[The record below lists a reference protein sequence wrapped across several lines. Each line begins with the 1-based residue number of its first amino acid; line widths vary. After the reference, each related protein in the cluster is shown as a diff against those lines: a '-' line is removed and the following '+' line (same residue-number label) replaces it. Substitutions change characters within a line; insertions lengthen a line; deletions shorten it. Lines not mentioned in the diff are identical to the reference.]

1 MRFNKFIF
9 MSKVKDFINIFRHR
23 YYEFAKVLMFILA
36 IVLVYWQMPRA
47 GKFRYE
53 YQLYKPWQHE
63 TLYAPFDFPIYK
75 DAEMLKVESDEA
87 LKSVKPVFNFNL
99 EVTKEARAKLEE
111 DFEIQWHSHDG
122 VRKETNKNTLMEL
135 FDQIQIQGVVAHD
148 KALDDLLPS
157 TMISL
162 VKNKAATSVA
172 FGSLYTMSTARETVE
187 DWTTQSHSGIDVRL
201 LSSLLL
207 NALHPNVV
215 YDASMTKLEQ
225 DKALSKISLT
235 YGMVQKDE
243 LIISEGE
250 VVDDSDFAILNSL
263 QREYNVG
270 SLAQNDT
277 WQVQVSQFLLV
288 TLLFVM
294 VALYLRAL
302 HKQDVYSELSK
313 INLLLLLMVVMI
325 IPSYWIM
332 KLHPSFIMM
341 MPVVMLTMI
350 MITFYTPG
358 LTFTIQVITVLLIA
372 MAVPNPFQYIFM
384 QLVASMIVI
393 FVLSRH
399 KSRRH
404 YFISS
409 LLLIVAYIAVY
420 FAFTFLSSATVDWSL
435 VGMLALNALF
445 TMLSLPL
452 IFLFEKMFRLTTSL
466 TLMELNNTNT
476 PLLRQLAQTAPGTF
490 QHSIQVANLCDE
502 VLYAIGGDTLL
513 ARTGA
518 LYHDIGKMKN
528 PMYFTENQHGGYNSH
543 NDISNVESAQ
553 IIIAHVLDG
562 IKMAQKARLPEQVI
576 EFIRTHHGTRRTEYF
591 YIMEKREHPDEEVDP
606 ANFTYHGPVP
616 FSRET
621 AVLMICDSVEAASRS
636 LREPDEAGISK
647 LVDNIIQKQMDDG
660 QFQNVDLTMRDFT
673 TIKKVL
679 KKKLMNIYHVR
690 IAYPDK

>member
-1 MRFNKFIF
+1 
-9 MSKVKDFINIFRHR
+9 MSKLKDFFNIFRHR
-23 YYEFAKVLMFILA
+23 YYEFAKYLMFALA
-36 IVLVYWQMPRA
+36 MVLVYWQLPRV

-53 YQLYKPWQHE
+53 FQLYKPWQHE
-63 TLYAPFDFPIYK
+63 SLYAPFDFPIYK

-87 LKSVKPVFNFNL
+87 LKSVRPVFNYDL
-99 EVTKEARAKLEE
+99 EVTKQARAKLEE
-111 DFEIQWHSHDG
+111 AFDARWKSYEG
-122 VRKETNKNTLMEL
+122 KKEVNKAALMEM
-135 FDQIQIQGVVAHD
+135 FDKIQIRGVVAHD
-148 KALDDLLPS
+148 KALEELSSS
-157 TMISL
+157 TLISL
-162 VKNKAATSVA
+162 VKNKTVTAVSY
-172 FGSLYTMSTARETVE
+172 GSLYTMSTAREAIE
-187 DWTTQSHSGIDVRL
+187 EWTRKEQSGVDTHS

-207 NALHPNVV
+207 NALHPNVI
-215 YDASMTKLEQ
+215 YDASMTKMEQ

-243 LIISEGE
+243 LIIAEGE
-250 VVDDSDFAILNSL
+250 IVDDTDFAVLNSL
-263 QREYNVG
+263 QREYTTG
-270 SLAQNDT
+270 SFARNDSKL
-277 WQVQVSQFLLV
+277 VEISQFFLV
-288 TLLFVM
+288 FLLFSM
-294 VALYLRAL
+294 VALYLKAL
-302 HKQDVYSELSK
+302 HNKDVFHELRK
-313 INLLLLLMVVMI
+313 INLVLLLMLVMI

-332 KLHPSFIMM
+332 KLHPSFILM

-350 MITFYTPG
+350 MVTFFTPG
-358 LTFTIQVITVLLIA
+358 LTFTIQVISVLLIS

-384 QLVASMIVI
+384 QLIASMIVI
-393 FVLSRH
+393 FILSHHR
-399 KSRRH
+399 SRRH

-409 LLLIVAYIAVY
+409 LLLFVAYFVVY
-420 FAFTFLSSATVDWSL
+420 LAFTLLSSSDINWAV
-435 VGMLALNALF
+435 VGILALNALF

-452 IFLFEKMFRLTTSL
+452 IFLFEKLFGLTTSL

-476 PLLRQLAQTAPGTF
+476 PLLRQLAATAPGTF

-502 VLYAIGGDTLL
+502 VLFAIGGDALL

-553 IIIAHVLDG
+553 IIISHVLDG
-562 IKMAQKARLPEQVI
+562 IKMAQKERLPEQII

-606 ANFTYHGPVP
+606 ADFTYHGPVP
-616 FSRET
+616 FSKET

-636 LREPDEAGISK
+636 LKEPDEANISK

-660 QFQNVDLTMRDFT
+660 QFLNVDLTMRDFT

-679 KKKLMNIYHVR
+679 KKKLMSIYHVR

>member
-1 MRFNKFIF
+1 MGKF
-9 MSKVKDFINIFRHR
+9 KDFVNIFRHR
-23 YYEFAKVLMFILA
+23 YYEFAKALMFVLA
-36 IVLVYWQMPRA
+36 IVLVYWQMPRV

-63 TLYAPFDFPIYK
+63 TLYAPIDFPIYK
-75 DAEMLKVESDEA
+75 DAEMLKVESDEIIR
-87 LKSVKPVFNFNL
+87 SVKPIFKL
-99 EVTKEARAKLEE
+99 DSQATRQAKSRLDET
-111 DFEIQWHSHDG
+111 FEQQWHAHDG
-122 VRKETNKNTLMEL
+122 MDAETNKKALMEL
-135 FDQIQIQGVVAHD
+135 FDQVQNRGVLVYD
-148 KALDDLLPS
+148 KALSDFSDE
-157 TMISL
+157 TQISL
-162 VKNKAATSVA
+162 VKDQTATTVA
-172 FGSLYTMSTARETVE
+172 FGSLYTMNSARESIE
-187 DWTTQSHSGIDVRL
+187 QWMEHGHPGIDVQL
-201 LSSLLL
+201 LSTLLL
-207 NALHPNVV
+207 NVLFPNVV
-215 YDASMTKLEQ
+215 YDDSMTKQEQ
-225 DKALSKISLT
+225 DKVLSKMSLT

-243 LIISEGE
+243 LIITEGE
-250 VVDDSDFAILNSL
+250 IVDENVFAILNSL
-263 QREYNVG
+263 QKEYTTG
-270 SLAQNDT
+270 SFAKNDSR
-277 WQVQVSQFLLV
+277 QVQLSQLFLV
-288 TLLFVM
+288 ALLFVM
-294 VALYLRAL
+294 LALYLKAL
-302 HKQDVYSELSK
+302 HNKDVFSELSK
-313 INLLLLLMVVMI
+313 INLILLLMVVMI

-332 KLHPSFIMM
+332 KLHPSFILM
-341 MPVVMLTMI
+341 MPVVMLTMV
-350 MITFYTPG
+350 MVTFFSSA
-358 LTFTIQVITVLLIA
+358 LAFTVQVFTVLLIS

-393 FVLSRH
+393 FILAHHR
-399 KSRRH
+399 SRRH

-409 LLLIVAYIAVY
+409 LLLFVVY
-420 FAFTFLSSATVDWSL
+420 FVVYLAFAFLSSSVIDWST
-435 VGMLALNALF
+435 VGLLALNALF

-452 IFLFEKMFRLTTSL
+452 IFLFEKMFSMTTSL

-502 VLYAIGGDTLL
+502 VLYAIGGDSLL

-553 IIIAHVLDG
+553 IIISHVLDG
-562 IKMAQKARLPEQVI
+562 IEMAKKARIPEQII

-591 YIMEKREHPDEEVDP
+591 YIMEKRQHPDEEVDP
-606 ANFTYHGPVP
+606 ADFTYHGPIP

-636 LREPDEAGISK
+636 LKEPDENNISN

-660 QFQNVDLTMRDFT
+660 QFMNVDLTLRDFT

-679 KKKLMNIYHVR
+679 KKKLMSIYHVR

>member
-1 MRFNKFIF
+1 MRINIF
-9 MSKVKDFINIFRHR
+9 FDMGKIKDFINIFRHR
-23 YYEFAKVLMFILA
+23 YYEYAKVLMFILA
-36 IVLVYWQMPRA
+36 VVLVYWQMPRV

-75 DAEMLKVESDEA
+75 DAEMLKVETDEV
-87 LKSVKPVFNFNL
+87 LKSVKPVFNFDL
-99 EVTKEARAKLEE
+99 EATKEARTKLDEA
-111 DFEIQWHSHDG
+111 FEAQWQPRGGFS
-122 VRKETNKNTLMEL
+122 KENNKAALMEL
-135 FDQIQIQGVVAHD
+135 FDQIQIRGIVAHD
-148 KALDDLLPS
+148 KALDEISPS
-157 TMISL
+157 TMVSL
-162 VKNKAATSVA
+162 VKNKAATTVT
-172 FGSLYTMSTARETVE
+172 FGSLYTMNTAREAVSSWAE
-187 DWTTQSHSGIDVRL
+187 HGHAGIDIQFVSTL
-201 LSSLLL
+201 IL
-207 NALHPNVV
+207 NTLRPNVT
-215 YDASMTKLEQ
+215 YDATMTKLER

-243 LIISEGE
+243 LIIAEGE
-250 VVDDSDFAILNSL
+250 IVDDTDYAILNSL
-263 QREYNVG
+263 QREYTTDSFGKNNSV
-270 SLAQNDT
+270 
-277 WQVQVSQFLLV
+277 QVQLSQFLLV
-288 TLLFVM
+288 ALLFAM
-294 VALYLRAL
+294 VALYLWAL
-302 HKQDVYSELSK
+302 HRKDVYSELGK
-313 INLLLLLMVVMI
+313 INLLLLLMVLMV
-325 IPSYWIM
+325 IPSFWIIR
-332 KLHPSFIMM
+332 LHPSFIMM

-350 MITFYTPG
+350 MITFFSPG

-393 FVLSRH
+393 FILSRH

-409 LLLIVAYIAVY
+409 ILLFVVYMAVY
-420 FAFTFLSSATVDWSL
+420 FAFTFLSSGKVDWSL
-435 VGMLALNALF
+435 VGLLALNALF

-452 IFLFEKMFRLTTSL
+452 IFLFEKLFRLTTSL

-606 ANFTYHGPVP
+606 ADFTYHGPTP
-616 FSRET
+616 FSKET

-636 LREPDEAGISK
+636 LKEPDEDSIGK

-679 KKKLMNIYHVR
+679 KKKLMSIYHVR

>member
-1 MRFNKFIF
+1 MGKF
-9 MSKVKDFINIFRHR
+9 KDFVNIFRHR
-23 YYEFAKVLMFILA
+23 YYEFAKALMFVLA
-36 IVLVYWQMPRA
+36 IVLVYWQMPRV

-63 TLYAPFDFPIYK
+63 TLYAPIDFPIYK
-75 DAEMLKVESDEA
+75 DAEMLKVESDEIIR
-87 LKSVKPVFNFNL
+87 SVKPIFKL
-99 EVTKEARAKLEE
+99 DSQATRQAKSRLDES
-111 DFEIQWHSHDG
+111 FEQQWHAHDG
-122 VRKETNKNTLMEL
+122 MDAETNKKALMEL
-135 FDQIQIQGVVAHD
+135 FDQVQNRGVLVYD
-148 KALDDLLPS
+148 KALSDFSDE
-157 TMISL
+157 TQISL
-162 VKNKAATSVA
+162 VKDQTATTVA
-172 FGSLYTMSTARETVE
+172 FGSLYTMNSARESIE
-187 DWTTQSHSGIDVRL
+187 QWMEHGHPGIDVQL
-201 LSSLLL
+201 LSTLLL
-207 NALHPNVV
+207 NVLFPNVV
-215 YDASMTKLEQ
+215 YDDSMTKQEQ
-225 DKALSKISLT
+225 DKVLSKMSLT

-243 LIISEGE
+243 LIITEGE
-250 VVDDSDFAILNSL
+250 IVDDNVFAILNSL
-263 QREYNVG
+263 QKEYTTG
-270 SLAQNDT
+270 SFAKNDSH
-277 WQVQVSQFLLV
+277 QVQLSQLFLV
-288 TLLFVM
+288 ALLFVM
-294 VALYLRAL
+294 LALYLKAL
-302 HKQDVYSELSK
+302 HNKDVFSELSK
-313 INLLLLLMVVMI
+313 INLILLLMVVMI

-332 KLHPSFIMM
+332 KLHPSFILM
-341 MPVVMLTMI
+341 MPVVMLTMV
-350 MITFYTPG
+350 MVTFFSSA
-358 LTFTIQVITVLLIA
+358 LAFTVQVFTVLLIS

-393 FVLSRH
+393 FILAHHR
-399 KSRRH
+399 SRRH

-409 LLLIVAYIAVY
+409 LLLFVVY
-420 FAFTFLSSATVDWSL
+420 FAVYLAFAFLSSSVIDWST

-452 IFLFEKMFRLTTSL
+452 IFLFEKMFSMTTSL

-502 VLYAIGGDTLL
+502 VLYAIGGDSLL

-553 IIIAHVLDG
+553 IIISHVLDG
-562 IKMAQKARLPEQVI
+562 IEMAKKARIPEQIV

-591 YIMEKREHPDEEVDP
+591 YIMEKRQHPDEEVDP
-606 ANFTYHGPVP
+606 ADFTYHGPIP

-636 LREPDEAGISK
+636 LKEPDENNISN

-660 QFQNVDLTMRDFT
+660 QFMNVDLTLRDFT

-679 KKKLMNIYHVR
+679 KKKLMSIYHVR

>member
-1 MRFNKFIF
+1 
-9 MSKVKDFINIFRHR
+9 MSKLGNFFNIIRHR
-23 YYEFAKVLMFILA
+23 YYEFAKYLMFVLA
-36 IVLVYWQMPRA
+36 MALVYWQLPRV

-53 YQLYKPWQHE
+53 FQLYKPWQHE
-63 TLYAPFDFPIYK
+63 SLYAPFDFPIYK
-75 DAEMLKVESDEA
+75 DAEMLKVESEEA
-87 LKSVKPVFNFNL
+87 LKSVRPVFNFDL
-99 EVTKEARAKLEE
+99 EVTKQARVKLEE
-111 DFEIQWHSHDG
+111 TFDAQWNSREG
-122 VRKETNKNTLMEL
+122 KKEVNKAALMEM
-135 FDQIQIQGVVAHD
+135 FDKIQIQGVVAHD
-148 KALDDLLPS
+148 KALDNLSPS
-157 TMISL
+157 TLISL
-162 VKNKAATSVA
+162 VKNKTVTAVSY
-172 FGSLYTMSTARETVE
+172 GSLYTMSTAREAVE
-187 DWTTQSHSGIDVRL
+187 QWTRKGQPGVDVHQ

-207 NALHPNVV
+207 SALHPNVI
-215 YDASMTKLEQ
+215 YDASMTKMEQ

-243 LIISEGE
+243 LIIAEGE
-250 VVDDSDFAILNSL
+250 IVDDNDFAVLNSL
-263 QREYNVG
+263 QHESTTGAFASKDSRLIEI
-270 SLAQNDT
+270 
-277 WQVQVSQFLLV
+277 SQFFLV
-288 TLLFVM
+288 LLLFTM
-294 VALYLRAL
+294 VALYLKAL
-302 HKQDVYSELSK
+302 HNKDVFHELRK
-313 INLLLLLMVVMI
+313 INLVLLLMMVMI

-332 KLHPSFIMM
+332 KLHPSFILM

-350 MITFYTPG
+350 MVTFFTPG
-358 LTFTIQVITVLLIA
+358 LTFTIQVISVLLIS

-393 FVLSRH
+393 FILSHHR
-399 KSRRH
+399 SRRH

-409 LLLIVAYIAVY
+409 LLLFVAYFVVY
-420 FAFTFLSSATVDWSL
+420 LLFTLLSSADINWDV

-452 IFLFEKMFRLTTSL
+452 IFLFEKMFGMTTSL

-476 PLLRQLAQTAPGTF
+476 PLLRQLAATAPGTF

-502 VLYAIGGDTLL
+502 VLYAIGGDALL

-553 IIIAHVLDG
+553 IIISHVLDG
-562 IKMAQKARLPEQVI
+562 IKLAQKERLPEQII

-606 ANFTYHGPVP
+606 ADFTYHGPVP
-616 FSRET
+616 FSKET

-636 LREPDEAGISK
+636 LKEPNEDSISK
-647 LVDNIIQKQMDDG
+647 LVDSIIQKQVDDG
-660 QFQNVDLTMRDFT
+660 QFHNVDLTMRDFT

-679 KKKLMNIYHVR
+679 KKKLMSIYHVR

>member
-1 MRFNKFIF
+1 MRFNKFYDMGKI
-9 MSKVKDFINIFRHR
+9 KDFFNIFRHR

-36 IVLVYWQMPRA
+36 IVLVYWQMPRV
-47 GKFRYE
+47 GKFRFE
-53 YQLYKPWQHE
+53 YQPYKPWQHE

-75 DAEMLKVESDEA
+75 DAEMLRVEGEEV
-87 LKSVKPVFNFNL
+87 LKSVKPIFKYDL
-99 EVTKEARAKLEE
+99 GVTKEARAKLEE
-111 DFEIQWHSHDG
+111 AFETQWHSHG
-122 VRKETNKNTLMEL
+122 VYNTEANKAALFEL

-148 KALDDLLPS
+148 KALDGFSPS
-157 TMISL
+157 TMVSL
-162 VKNKAATSVA
+162 VKNKTATTVA
-172 FGSLYTMSTARETVE
+172 YGSLYSMNTAREAVE
-187 DWTTQSHSGIDVRL
+187 QWVEQKHPGIDEQQ
-201 LSSLLL
+201 LSTLLL
-207 NALHPNVV
+207 NVLHPNVV
-215 YDASMTKLEQ
+215 YDASMTKQEQ

-243 LIISEGE
+243 LIIAEGE
-250 VVDDSDFAILNSL
+250 IVDDTDYAVLNSL
-263 QREYNVG
+263 QREYATD
-270 SLAQNDT
+270 SFLKNDSVP
-277 WQVQVSQFLLV
+277 VQVSQFCLV
-288 TLLFVM
+288 ALLFVM
-294 VALYLRAL
+294 VALYLKAL
-302 HKQDVYSELSK
+302 HNKDVYSELSK
-313 INLLLLLMVVMI
+313 IVLLLLLMVVMI

-332 KLHPSFIMM
+332 KLHPSFILM
-341 MPVVMLTMI
+341 MPVAMLTMI
-350 MITFYTPG
+350 MMTFYSPG

-384 QLVASMIVI
+384 QLVASMIII
-393 FVLSRH
+393 FILSRH
-399 KSRRH
+399 NSRRH
-404 YFISS
+404 YFITSI
-409 LLLIVAYIAVY
+409 LLFIAYLAVY
-420 FAFTFLSSATVDWSL
+420 LAFTFLSSVAISWSS

-452 IFLFEKMFRLTTSL
+452 IFLFEKLFHLTTSL

-476 PLLRQLAQTAPGTF
+476 PLLRQLAQNAPGTF

-518 LYHDIGKMKN
+518 LYHDIGKVKN

-553 IIIAHVLDG
+553 IIISHVLDG

-591 YIMEKREHPDEEVDP
+591 YIMEQREHPGEEVDP
-606 ANFTYHGPVP
+606 ADFTYHGPIP

-636 LREPDEAGISK
+636 LKEPDENSISA
-647 LVDNIIQKQMDDG
+647 LVDNIIKKQTEDG
-660 QFQNVDLTMRDFT
+660 QFQNVDLTMRDFS

-679 KKKLMNIYHVR
+679 KKKLMSIYHVR
-690 IAYPDK
+690 IAYPER

>member
-1 MRFNKFIF
+1 
-9 MSKVKDFINIFRHR
+9 MSKIKDFFNIFRHR
-23 YYEFAKVLMFILA
+23 YYESAKYLMFVLA
-36 IVLVYWQMPRA
+36 MVLVYWQLPRV

-53 YQLYKPWQHE
+53 FQLYKPWQHE

-87 LKSVKPVFNFNL
+87 LKSVRPVFNYDL
-99 EVTKEARAKLEE
+99 EVTKQARAKLEE
-111 DFEIQWHSHDG
+111 SFEAQWRSYDG
-122 VRKETNKNTLMEL
+122 KKEVNKAALMEM
-135 FDQIQIQGVVAHD
+135 FDKIQIRGVVAHD
-148 KALDDLLPS
+148 KALDNLSSS
-157 TMISL
+157 TLISL
-162 VKNKAATSVA
+162 VKNKTVTVVN
-172 FGSLYTMSTARETVE
+172 FGSLFTMSTAREAVE
-187 DWTTQSHSGIDVRL
+187 EWTRKGQAGVDIHS

-207 NALHPNVV
+207 NALHPNVI

-243 LIISEGE
+243 LIIAEGE
-250 VVDDSDFAILNSL
+250 IVDDTDFAVLNSL
-263 QREYNVG
+263 QREYTTGAFARDDSKWVEIG
-270 SLAQNDT
+270 QMFL
-277 WQVQVSQFLLV
+277 VFLLF
-288 TLLFVM
+288 TM
-294 VALYLRAL
+294 VALYLKAL
-302 HKQDVYSELSK
+302 HNKDVFHELRK
-313 INLLLLLMVVMI
+313 INLVLLLMLVMV

-332 KLHPSFIMM
+332 KLHPSFILM

-350 MITFYTPG
+350 MVTFFSPG
-358 LTFTIQVITVLLIA
+358 LTFTIQVITVLLIS

-393 FVLSRH
+393 FILSHHR
-399 KSRRH
+399 SRRH

-409 LLLIVAYIAVY
+409 LLLFVAYFAVY
-420 FAFTFLSSATVDWSL
+420 LAFTLLSSSNVNWEV
-435 VGMLALNALF
+435 VGILALNALF

-452 IFLFEKMFRLTTSL
+452 IFLFEKLFGLTTSL

-476 PLLRQLAQTAPGTF
+476 PLLRQLAATAPGTF

-502 VLYAIGGDTLL
+502 VLFAIGGDALL

-553 IIIAHVLDG
+553 IIISHVLDG
-562 IKMAQKARLPEQVI
+562 IKLAQKERLPEQII

-606 ANFTYHGPVP
+606 ADFTYHGPVP
-616 FSRET
+616 FSKET

-636 LREPDEAGISK
+636 LKEPDEANISK

-660 QFQNVDLTMRDFT
+660 QFLNVDLTMRDFT

-679 KKKLMNIYHVR
+679 KKKLMS
-690 IAYPDK
+690 PDK

>member
-1 MRFNKFIF
+1 MRKLGDFFNI
-9 MSKVKDFINIFRHR
+9 IRHR
-23 YYEFAKVLMFILA
+23 YYEFAKYLMFVLA
-36 IVLVYWQMPRA
+36 MVLVYWQLPRV

-53 YQLYKPWQHE
+53 FQLYKPWQHE
-63 TLYAPFDFPIYK
+63 SLYAPFDFPIYK
-75 DAEMLKVESDEA
+75 DAEMLKVESEEA
-87 LKSVKPVFNFNL
+87 LKSVRPVFNYDL
-99 EVTKEARAKLEE
+99 EATKQARIKLEE
-111 DFEIQWHSHDG
+111 AFEAQWKSLEG
-122 VRKETNKNTLMEL
+122 KKEVNKAALMEM
-135 FDQIQIQGVVAHD
+135 FDKIQIRGVVAHD
-148 KALDDLLPS
+148 KALDNLSSS
-157 TMISL
+157 TLISL
-162 VKNKAATSVA
+162 VKNKTVTAVNY
-172 FGSLYTMSTARETVE
+172 GSLYTMSTAREAVE
-187 DWTTQSHSGIDVRL
+187 EWTRKGQSGVDCHR

-207 NALHPNVV
+207 NALHPNVI
-215 YDASMTKLEQ
+215 YDASMTKMEQ

-243 LIISEGE
+243 LIIAEGE
-250 VVDDSDFAILNSL
+250 IVDDNDFAVLNSL
-263 QREYNVG
+263 QRESTTGAFARSDSRV
-270 SLAQNDT
+270 
-277 WQVQVSQFLLV
+277 VEISQFFLVLLMF
-288 TLLFVM
+288 TM
-294 VALYLRAL
+294 VALYLKAL
-302 HKQDVYSELSK
+302 HNKDVFHELRK
-313 INLLLLLMVVMI
+313 INLVLLLMVVMI

-332 KLHPSFIMM
+332 KLHPSFILM

-350 MITFYTPG
+350 MVTFFTPG
-358 LTFTIQVITVLLIA
+358 LTFTIQVISVLLIS

-393 FVLSRH
+393 FILSHHR
-399 KSRRH
+399 SRRH

-409 LLLIVAYIAVY
+409 LLLFVAYFVVY
-420 FAFTFLSSATVDWSL
+420 LLFTLLSSADINWEV
-435 VGMLALNALF
+435 VGVLALNALF

-452 IFLFEKMFRLTTSL
+452 IFLFEKMFGMTTSL

-476 PLLRQLAQTAPGTF
+476 PLLRQLAATAPGTF

-502 VLYAIGGDTLL
+502 VLYAIGGDALL

-553 IIIAHVLDG
+553 IIISHVLDG
-562 IKMAQKARLPEQVI
+562 IKLAQKERLPEQII

-606 ANFTYHGPVP
+606 ADFTYHGPVP
-616 FSRET
+616 FSKET

-636 LREPDEAGISK
+636 LKEPNEDSISK
-647 LVDNIIQKQMDDG
+647 LVDSIIQKQVDDG
-660 QFQNVDLTMRDFT
+660 QFHNVDLTMRDFT

-679 KKKLMNIYHVR
+679 KKKLMSIYHVR

>member
-1 MRFNKFIF
+1 
-9 MSKVKDFINIFRHR
+9 MSKLKDFFNIFRHR
-23 YYEFAKVLMFILA
+23 YYESAKYSMFVLAMI
-36 IVLVYWQMPRA
+36 LVYWQLPRV

-53 YQLYKPWQHE
+53 FQLYKPWQHE

-87 LKSVKPVFNFNL
+87 LKSVRPVFNYDL
-99 EVTKEARAKLEE
+99 EVTKQARAKLEE
-111 DFEIQWHSHDG
+111 SFEAQWRSYEG
-122 VRKETNKNTLMEL
+122 KKEVNKAALMEM
-135 FDQIQIQGVVAHD
+135 FDKIQIRGVVAHD
-148 KALDDLLPS
+148 KALDNLSSS
-157 TMISL
+157 TLISL
-162 VKNKAATSVA
+162 VKNKTVTAVN
-172 FGSLYTMSTARETVE
+172 FGSLYTMSTAREAVE
-187 DWTTQSHSGIDVRL
+187 EWTRKGQPGVDIHS

-207 NALHPNVV
+207 SALHPNVV

-243 LIISEGE
+243 LIIAEGE
-250 VVDDSDFAILNSL
+250 IVDDTDFAVLNSL
-263 QREYNVG
+263 QREYTTGAFAREDSKLVEI
-270 SLAQNDT
+270 
-277 WQVQVSQFLLV
+277 SQMFLVFLL
-288 TLLFVM
+288 FSM
-294 VALYLRAL
+294 VALYLKAL
-302 HKQDVYSELSK
+302 HNKDVFHELRK
-313 INLLLLLMVVMI
+313 INLVLLLMLVMV

-332 KLHPSFIMM
+332 KLHPSFILM

-350 MITFYTPG
+350 MVTFFTPG
-358 LTFTIQVITVLLIA
+358 LTFTIQVITVLLIS

-393 FVLSRH
+393 FILSHHR
-399 KSRRH
+399 SRRH

-409 LLLIVAYIAVY
+409 LLLFVAYFAVY
-420 FAFTFLSSATVDWSL
+420 LAFTLLSSSNVDWEV
-435 VGMLALNALF
+435 VGILALNALF

-452 IFLFEKMFRLTTSL
+452 IFLFEKLFGLTTSL

-476 PLLRQLAQTAPGTF
+476 PLLRQLAATAPGTF

-502 VLYAIGGDTLL
+502 VLFAIGGDALL

-553 IIIAHVLDG
+553 IIISHVLDG
-562 IKMAQKARLPEQVI
+562 IKLAQKERLPEQII

-606 ANFTYHGPVP
+606 ADFTYHGPVP
-616 FSRET
+616 FSKET

-636 LREPDEAGISK
+636 LKEPDEANISK

-660 QFQNVDLTMRDFT
+660 QFLNVDLTMRDFT

-679 KKKLMNIYHVR
+679 KKKLMSIYHVR

>member
-1 MRFNKFIF
+1 MRINKFF
-9 MSKVKDFINIFRHR
+9 DMGKFKDFINIFRHR
-23 YYEFAKVLMFILA
+23 YYEFAKVLMFMLA
-36 IVLVYWQMPRA
+36 IVLVYWQMPRV

-53 YQLYKPWQHE
+53 FQLYKPWQHE

-75 DAEMLKVESDEA
+75 DDEMLKVETDEV
-87 LKSVKPVFNFNL
+87 LKSVKPVFNYDL
-99 EVTKEARAKLEE
+99 EATKAARLKLDE
-111 DFEIQWHSHDG
+111 DFEAKWHPHG
-122 VRKETNKNTLMEL
+122 GYNAETNKAALMEL
-135 FDQIQIQGVVAHD
+135 FDRIQIQGVVAHD
-148 KALDDLLPS
+148 KALDELSPS
-157 TMISL
+157 TMVSL
-162 VKNKAATSVA
+162 VKNKAATSVTY
-172 FGSLYTMSTARETVE
+172 GSLYTMTTARDAVGEWME
-187 DWTTQSHSGIDVRL
+187 QEHKGIDVQL
-201 LSSLLL
+201 LSTLLL

-215 YDASMTKLEQ
+215 YDAAMTKLEQ
-225 DKALSKISLT
+225 EKATSKISLT

-250 VVDDSDFAILNSL
+250 VVDDTDFAILNSL
-263 QREYNVG
+263 QREYKVG
-270 SLAQNDT
+270 SLSQNDSV
-277 WQVQVSQFLLV
+277 QVQLSQFLLV
-288 TLLFVM
+288 MLLFVM
-294 VALYLRAL
+294 VALYLWAL
-302 HKQDVYSELSK
+302 HRKDVYSELSK

-332 KLHPSFIMM
+332 KLHPSLILT

-350 MITFYTPG
+350 MITFFSPG
-358 LTFTIQVITVLLIA
+358 LTFTIQVVTVLLIA

-393 FVLSRH
+393 FILSRH

-409 LLLIVAYIAVY
+409 LLLFVVYLAVY
-420 FAFTFLSSATVDWSL
+420 LAFTFLSSASVDWSL
-435 VGMLALNALF
+435 VGLLALNALF

-452 IFLFEKMFRLTTSL
+452 IFLFEKLFHLTTSL

-562 IKMAQKARLPEQVI
+562 IKMAQKARLPEQVV

-606 ANFTYHGPVP
+606 ADFTYHGPTP
-616 FSRET
+616 FSKET

-636 LREPDEAGISK
+636 LKEPDEANIGK

-660 QFQNVDLTMRDFT
+660 QFQNVDLTMRDFS

-679 KKKLMNIYHVR
+679 KKKLMSIYHIR

>member
-1 MRFNKFIF
+1 MG
-9 MSKVKDFINIFRHR
+9 KVKSFFNFIRHH
-23 YYEFAKVLMFILA
+23 YYELGKVLMFIIA
-36 IVLVYWQMPRA
+36 IVLVYWQMPRV

-53 YQLYKPWQHE
+53 FQLYKPWQHE
-63 TLYAPFDFPIYK
+63 SLYAPFDFPIYK
-75 DAEMLKVESDEA
+75 DAEMLRAESEDA
-87 LKSVKPVFNFNL
+87 LKSVRPVFQYNL
-99 EVTKEARAKLEE
+99 EVTRQARQNLEAAF
-111 DFEIQWHSHDG
+111 DQQWHPHGGGSA
-122 VRKETNKNTLMEL
+122 ETNKNTLLEL
-135 FDQIQIQGVVAHD
+135 FDQIQIRGVVAHD
-148 KALDDLLPS
+148 KVMDDLDSTTMVSVVKDKTATALP
-157 TMISL
+157 
-162 VKNKAATSVA
+162 
-172 FGSLYTMSTARETVE
+172 FGSLYTMTTAREAVE
-187 DWTTQSHSGIDVRL
+187 QWMEGSHPGVDKHLIST
-201 LSSLLL
+201 LLL
-207 NALHPNVV
+207 NALHPNVT
-215 YDASMTKLEQ
+215 YDEDMTKHEQ
-225 DKALSKISLT
+225 DLALSRISLT

-243 LIISEGE
+243 LIIAEGE
-250 VVDDSDFAILNSL
+250 IVDDTDFAILNSL
-263 QREYNVG
+263 QHEYTTGLFAKND
-270 SLAQNDT
+270 SL
-277 WQVQVSQFLLV
+277 QVRLSQFFLV
-288 TLLFVM
+288 ALLFIM
-294 VALYLRAL
+294 VALYLKAL
-302 HKQDVYSELSK
+302 HNNDVFAELGK

-332 KLHPSFIMM
+332 KVHPSFILM

-350 MITFYTPG
+350 MVTFFSPG
-358 LTFTIQVITVLLIA
+358 LTFTIQVITVLLIS
-372 MAVPNPFQYIFM
+372 MAVPNPYQYIFM
-384 QLVASMIVI
+384 QLVASMVVI

-404 YFISS
+404 YFITSI
-409 LLLIVAYIAVY
+409 LLFLVY
-420 FAFTFLSSATVDWSL
+420 LATYLAFTFLSSGTVDGSV

-518 LYHDIGKMKN
+518 LYHDIGKMTN
-528 PMYFTENQHGGYNSH
+528 PMYFTENQHGAYNSH

-553 IIIAHVLDG
+553 IIISHVLDG

-576 EFIRTHHGTRRTEYF
+576 EFIRTPHGTRRTEYF

-606 ANFTYHGPVP
+606 ADFTYHGPIP

-636 LREPDEAGISK
+636 LKEPDEASISQ
-647 LVDNIIQKQMDDG
+647 LVDNIIQKQTDDG
-660 QFQNVDLTMRDFT
+660 QFLNVDLTMRDFT

-679 KKKLMNIYHVR
+679 KKKLMSIYHIR

>member
-1 MRFNKFIF
+1 MGKF
-9 MSKVKDFINIFRHR
+9 KDFVNIFRHR
-23 YYEFAKVLMFILA
+23 YYEFAKALMFVLA
-36 IVLVYWQMPRA
+36 IVLVYWQMPRV

-63 TLYAPFDFPIYK
+63 TLYAPIDFPIYK
-75 DAEMLKVESDEA
+75 DAEMLKVESDEIIR
-87 LKSVKPVFNFNL
+87 SVKPIFKL
-99 EVTKEARAKLEE
+99 DSQATRQAKSRLDET
-111 DFEIQWHSHDG
+111 FEQQWHAHDG
-122 VRKETNKNTLMEL
+122 MDAETNKKALMEL
-135 FDQIQIQGVVAHD
+135 FDQVQNRGVLVYD
-148 KALDDLLPS
+148 KALSDFSDE
-157 TMISL
+157 TQISL
-162 VKNKAATSVA
+162 VKDQTATTVA
-172 FGSLYTMSTARETVE
+172 FGSLYTMNSARESIE
-187 DWTTQSHSGIDVRL
+187 QWMEHGHPGIDVQL
-201 LSSLLL
+201 LSTLLL
-207 NALHPNVV
+207 NVLFPNVV
-215 YDASMTKLEQ
+215 YDDSMTKQEQ
-225 DKALSKISLT
+225 DKVLSKMSLT

-243 LIISEGE
+243 LIITEGE
-250 VVDDSDFAILNSL
+250 IVDENVFAILNSL
-263 QREYNVG
+263 QKEYTTG
-270 SLAQNDT
+270 SFAKNDSH
-277 WQVQVSQFLLV
+277 QVQLSQLFLV
-288 TLLFVM
+288 ALLFVM
-294 VALYLRAL
+294 LALYLKAL
-302 HKQDVYSELSK
+302 HNKDVFSELSK
-313 INLLLLLMVVMI
+313 INLILLLMVVMI

-332 KLHPSFIMM
+332 KLHPSFILM
-341 MPVVMLTMI
+341 MPVVMLTMV
-350 MITFYTPG
+350 MVTFFSSA
-358 LTFTIQVITVLLIA
+358 LAFTVQVFTVLLIS

-393 FVLSRH
+393 FILAHHR
-399 KSRRH
+399 SRRH

-409 LLLIVAYIAVY
+409 LLLFVVY
-420 FAFTFLSSATVDWSL
+420 FAVYLAFAFLSSSVIDWST

-452 IFLFEKMFRLTTSL
+452 IFLFEKMFSMTTSL

-502 VLYAIGGDTLL
+502 VLYAIGGDSLL

-553 IIIAHVLDG
+553 IIISHVLDG
-562 IKMAQKARLPEQVI
+562 IEMAKKARIPEQII

-591 YIMEKREHPDEEVDP
+591 YIMEKRQHPDEEVDP
-606 ANFTYHGPVP
+606 ADFTYHGPIP

-636 LREPDEAGISK
+636 LKEPDENNISN

-660 QFQNVDLTMRDFT
+660 QFMNVDLTLRDFT

-679 KKKLMNIYHVR
+679 KKKLMSIYHVR

>member
-1 MRFNKFIF
+1 MRKLGDFFNI
-9 MSKVKDFINIFRHR
+9 IRHR
-23 YYEFAKVLMFILA
+23 YYEFAKYLMFVLA
-36 IVLVYWQMPRA
+36 MVLVYWQLPRV

-53 YQLYKPWQHE
+53 FQLYKPWQHE
-63 TLYAPFDFPIYK
+63 SLYAPFDFPIYK
-75 DAEMLKVESDEA
+75 DAEMLKVESEEA
-87 LKSVKPVFNFNL
+87 LKSVRPVFNYDL
-99 EVTKEARAKLEE
+99 EATKQARTKLEE
-111 DFEIQWHSHDG
+111 AFDAQWRSLEG
-122 VRKETNKNTLMEL
+122 KKEVNKAALMEM
-135 FDQIQIQGVVAHD
+135 FDKIQIRGVVAHD
-148 KALDDLLPS
+148 KALDNFSSS
-157 TMISL
+157 TLISL
-162 VKNKAATSVA
+162 VKNKTVTAVNY
-172 FGSLYTMSTARETVE
+172 GSLYTMSTAREAVE
-187 DWTTQSHSGIDVRL
+187 EWTRKGQSGVDCHR

-207 NALHPNVV
+207 NALHPNVI
-215 YDASMTKLEQ
+215 YDASMTKMEQ

-243 LIISEGE
+243 LIIAEGE
-250 VVDDSDFAILNSL
+250 IVDDNDFAVLNSL
-263 QREYNVG
+263 QRESTTGAFARSDSRV
-270 SLAQNDT
+270 
-277 WQVQVSQFLLV
+277 VEISQFFLVLLMF
-288 TLLFVM
+288 TM
-294 VALYLRAL
+294 VALYLKAL
-302 HKQDVYSELSK
+302 HNKDVFHELRK
-313 INLLLLLMVVMI
+313 INLVLLLMVVMI

-332 KLHPSFIMM
+332 KLHPSFILM

-350 MITFYTPG
+350 MVTFFTPG
-358 LTFTIQVITVLLIA
+358 LTFTIQVISVLLIS

-393 FVLSRH
+393 FILSHHR
-399 KSRRH
+399 SRRH

-409 LLLIVAYIAVY
+409 LLLFVAYFVVY
-420 FAFTFLSSATVDWSL
+420 LLFTLLSSADINWEV
-435 VGMLALNALF
+435 VGVLALNALF

-452 IFLFEKMFRLTTSL
+452 IFLFEKMFGMTTSL

-476 PLLRQLAQTAPGTF
+476 PLLRQLAATAPGTF

-502 VLYAIGGDTLL
+502 VLYAIGGDALL

-553 IIIAHVLDG
+553 IIISHVLDG
-562 IKMAQKARLPEQVI
+562 IKLAQKERLPEQII

-606 ANFTYHGPVP
+606 ADFTYHGPVP
-616 FSRET
+616 FSKET

-636 LREPDEAGISK
+636 LKEPNEDSISK
-647 LVDNIIQKQMDDG
+647 LVDSIIQKQVDDG
-660 QFQNVDLTMRDFT
+660 QFHNVDLTMRDFT

-679 KKKLMNIYHVR
+679 KKKLMSIYHVR

>member
-1 MRFNKFIF
+1 MGKIKGFFNYI
-9 MSKVKDFINIFRHR
+9 RHR
-23 YYEFAKVLMFILA
+23 YYELGKVLMFIIA
-36 IVLVYWQMPRA
+36 MVLVYWQMPRV

-53 YQLYKPWQHE
+53 FQLYKPWQHE
-63 TLYAPFDFPIYK
+63 SLYAPFDFPIYK
-75 DAEMLKVESDEA
+75 DAEMLKVETDEA
-87 LKSVKPVFNFNL
+87 LKSVKPVFQFEL
-99 EVTKEARAKLEE
+99 ETTKIARQKLESAF
-111 DFEIQWHSHDG
+111 DQQWHNHAGMS
-122 VRKETNKNTLMEL
+122 VEANKNALLEL
-135 FDQIQIQGVVAHD
+135 FDGIEIRGVVAHD
-148 KALDDLLPS
+148 KALDGLD
-157 TMISL
+157 SL
-162 VKNKAATSVA
+162 ALVNVVKNKTVTSMP
-172 FGSLYTMSTARETVE
+172 FGSLYTMNTARMAVE
-187 DWTTQSHSGIDVRL
+187 EWKAEEHHGIDEQL
-201 LSSLLL
+201 LSTLLL

-225 DKALSKISLT
+225 EKALSKISLT

-243 LIISEGE
+243 LIIAEGE
-250 VVDDSDFAILNSL
+250 IVDDTDFAILNSL
-263 QREYNVG
+263 QKEYTSG
-270 SLAQNDT
+270 SFAKNDSL
-277 WQVQVSQFLLV
+277 QVKLSQFFLV
-288 TLLFVM
+288 ALLFAM
-294 VALYLRAL
+294 VALYLKAL
-302 HKQDVYSELSK
+302 HNDDVFSELSK

-325 IPSYWIM
+325 IPSYLIM
-332 KLHPSFIMM
+332 KIHPSFILM

-350 MITFYTPG
+350 MITFYSPG
-358 LTFTIQVITVLLIA
+358 LTFTIQVITVLLIS
-372 MAVPNPFQYIFM
+372 MSVPNPFQYIFM

-393 FVLSRH
+393 FILSRH

-409 LLLIVAYIAVY
+409 ILLFVAYLVVY
-420 FAFTFLSSATVDWSL
+420 LAFTFLSSGPVSWSV

-518 LYHDIGKMKN
+518 LYHDIGKMTN
-528 PMYFTENQHGGYNSH
+528 PMYFTENQHGAYNSH

-553 IIIAHVLDG
+553 IIISHVLDG

-591 YIMEKREHPDEEVDP
+591 YIMEQREHPGEEVDP
-606 ANFTYHGPVP
+606 ADFTYHGPIP

-636 LREPDEAGISK
+636 LKEPDEASIGN
-647 LVDNIIQKQMDDG
+647 LVDNIIQKQTDDG
-660 QFQNVDLTMRDFT
+660 QFQNVDLTMKDFT

-679 KKKLMNIYHVR
+679 KKKLMSIYHVR

>member
-1 MRFNKFIF
+1 
-9 MSKVKDFINIFRHR
+9 MSKLGDFFNIIRHR
-23 YYEFAKVLMFILA
+23 YYEFAKYLMFVLA
-36 IVLVYWQMPRA
+36 MVLVYWQLPRV

-53 YQLYKPWQHE
+53 FQLYKPWLHE

-75 DAEMLKVESDEA
+75 DAEMLKVESEEA
-87 LKSVKPVFNFNL
+87 LKSVRPVFYFDL
-99 EVTKEARAKLEE
+99 EATKQARVKLEE
-111 DFEIQWHSHDG
+111 TFETHWRSYEG
-122 VRKETNKNTLMEL
+122 KKEVNKAALMEM
-135 FDQIQIQGVVAHD
+135 FDKIQIRGVVAHD
-148 KALDDLLPS
+148 KALDNLSSS
-157 TMISL
+157 TLINV
-162 VKNKAATSVA
+162 VKNKTVTAVS
-172 FGSLYTMSTARETVE
+172 FGSLYTMSTAREAVE
-187 DWTTQSHSGIDVRL
+187 EWTRDGQPGVDSQR

-207 NALHPNVV
+207 NALRPNVI

-243 LIISEGE
+243 LIIAEGE
-250 VVDDSDFAILNSL
+250 IVDDNDFAVLNSL
-263 QREYNVG
+263 QREFTTG
-270 SLAQNDT
+270 TFARNDSKL
-277 WQVQVSQFLLV
+277 VEISQFFLV
-288 TLLFVM
+288 LLLFTM
-294 VALYLRAL
+294 VALYLKAL
-302 HKQDVYSELSK
+302 HNKDVFHELRK
-313 INLLLLLMVVMI
+313 INMVLLLMMVMI

-332 KLHPSFIMM
+332 KIHPSFILM

-350 MITFYTPG
+350 MVTFFSPG
-358 LTFTIQVITVLLIA
+358 LTFTIQVITVLLIS
-372 MAVPNPFQYIFM
+372 MSVPNPFQYIFM

-393 FVLSRH
+393 FIMSHHR
-399 KSRRH
+399 SRRH

-409 LLLIVAYIAVY
+409 LLLFVAYFVVY
-420 FAFTFLSSATVDWSL
+420 LLFTLLSSTVIDWNV

-445 TMLSLPL
+445 TMLSLPM
-452 IFLFEKMFRLTTSL
+452 IFLFEKMFGMTTSL

-476 PLLRQLAQTAPGTF
+476 PLLRQLAATAPGTF

-502 VLYAIGGDTLL
+502 VLYAIGGDALL

-553 IIIAHVLDG
+553 IIISHVLDG
-562 IKMAQKARLPEQVI
+562 IKLAQKARLPEQIV

-606 ANFTYHGPVP
+606 ADFTYHGPVP
-616 FSRET
+616 FSKET

-636 LREPDEAGISK
+636 LKEPDEDSISK
-647 LVDNIIQKQMDDG
+647 LVDTIIQKQVDDG
-660 QFQNVDLTMRDFT
+660 QFLNVDLTMRDFT

-679 KKKLMNIYHVR
+679 KKKLMSIYHVR

>member
-1 MRFNKFIF
+1 MGKIKGFFNYI
-9 MSKVKDFINIFRHR
+9 RHR
-23 YYEFAKVLMFILA
+23 YYELGKVLMFIIA
-36 IVLVYWQMPRA
+36 MVLVYWQMPRV

-53 YQLYKPWQHE
+53 FQLYKPWQHE
-63 TLYAPFDFPIYK
+63 SLYAPFDFPIYK
-75 DAEMLKVESDEA
+75 DAEMLKVETDEA
-87 LKSVKPVFNFNL
+87 LKSVKPVFQFEL
-99 EVTKEARAKLEE
+99 ETTKIARQKLESAF
-111 DFEIQWHSHDG
+111 DQQWHNHAGMS
-122 VRKETNKNTLMEL
+122 VEANKNALLEL
-135 FDQIQIQGVVAHD
+135 FDGIEIRGVVAHD
-148 KALDDLLPS
+148 KALDGLD
-157 TMISL
+157 SL
-162 VKNKAATSVA
+162 ALVNVVKNKTVTSMP
-172 FGSLYTMSTARETVE
+172 FGSLYTMNTARMAVE
-187 DWTTQSHSGIDVRL
+187 AWKAEEHHGIDEQL
-201 LSSLLL
+201 LSTLLL

-225 DKALSKISLT
+225 EKALSKISLT

-243 LIISEGE
+243 LIIAEGE
-250 VVDDSDFAILNSL
+250 IVDDTDFAILNSL
-263 QREYNVG
+263 QKEYTSG
-270 SLAQNDT
+270 SFAKNDSL
-277 WQVQVSQFLLV
+277 QVKLSQFFLV
-288 TLLFVM
+288 ALLFAM
-294 VALYLRAL
+294 VALYLKAL
-302 HKQDVYSELSK
+302 HNNDVFSELSK

-325 IPSYWIM
+325 IPSYLIM
-332 KLHPSFIMM
+332 KIHPSFILM

-350 MITFYTPG
+350 MITFYSPG
-358 LTFTIQVITVLLIA
+358 LTFTIQVITVLLIS
-372 MAVPNPFQYIFM
+372 MSVPNPFQYIFM

-393 FVLSRH
+393 FILSRH

-409 LLLIVAYIAVY
+409 ILLFVAYLVVY
-420 FAFTFLSSATVDWSL
+420 LAFTFLSSGPVSWSV

-518 LYHDIGKMKN
+518 LYHDIGKMTN
-528 PMYFTENQHGGYNSH
+528 PMYFTENQHGAYNSH

-553 IIIAHVLDG
+553 IIISHVLDG

-591 YIMEKREHPDEEVDP
+591 YIMEQREHPGEEVDP
-606 ANFTYHGPVP
+606 ADFTYHGPIP

-636 LREPDEAGISK
+636 LKEPDENSIGK
-647 LVDNIIQKQMDDG
+647 LVEGIIQKQTDDG
-660 QFQNVDLTMRDFT
+660 QFQNVDLTMRDFA

-679 KKKLMNIYHVR
+679 KKKLMSIYHVR

>member
-1 MRFNKFIF
+1 MG
-9 MSKVKDFINIFRHR
+9 KVKSFFNYIRHH
-23 YYEFAKVLMFILA
+23 YYELGKVLMFIIA
-36 IVLVYWQMPRA
+36 IVLVYWQMPRV

-53 YQLYKPWQHE
+53 FQLYKPWQHE
-63 TLYAPFDFPIYK
+63 SLYAPFDFPIYK
-75 DAEMLKVESDEA
+75 DAEMLRAESEDA
-87 LKSVKPVFNFNL
+87 LKSVRPVFQYNL
-99 EVTKEARAKLEE
+99 EVTRQARQNLEAAF
-111 DFEIQWHSHDG
+111 DQQWHQHGGGSA
-122 VRKETNKNTLMEL
+122 ETNKNTLLEL
-135 FDQIQIQGVVAHD
+135 FDQIQIRGVVAHD
-148 KALDDLLPS
+148 KVMDDLDS
-157 TMISL
+157 TTMVSV
-162 VKNKAATSVA
+162 VKDKAATA
-172 FGSLYTMSTARETVE
+172 LPFGSLYTMTTAREAVE
-187 DWTTQSHSGIDVRL
+187 QWMELSHPGVDKHLVSN
-201 LSSLLL
+201 LLL
-207 NALHPNVV
+207 NALHPNVT
-215 YDASMTKLEQ
+215 YDEDMTKHEQ
-225 DKALSKISLT
+225 DLALSRISLT

-243 LIISEGE
+243 LIIAEGE
-250 VVDDSDFAILNSL
+250 IVDDTDFAILNSL
-263 QREYNVG
+263 QHEYTTGLFAKND
-270 SLAQNDT
+270 SL
-277 WQVQVSQFLLV
+277 QVRLSQFFLV
-288 TLLFVM
+288 ALLFIM
-294 VALYLRAL
+294 VALYLKAL
-302 HKQDVYSELSK
+302 HNNDVFAELGK

-332 KLHPSFIMM
+332 KVHPSFILM

-350 MITFYTPG
+350 MVTFFSPG
-358 LTFTIQVITVLLIA
+358 LTFTIQVITVLLIS
-372 MAVPNPFQYIFM
+372 MAVPNPYQYIFM
-384 QLVASMIVI
+384 QLVASMVVI

-404 YFISS
+404 YFITSI
-409 LLLIVAYIAVY
+409 LLFLVY
-420 FAFTFLSSATVDWSL
+420 LATYLAFTFLSSGTVDGSV

-518 LYHDIGKMKN
+518 LYHDIGKMTN
-528 PMYFTENQHGGYNSH
+528 PMYFTENQHGAYNSH

-553 IIIAHVLDG
+553 IIISHVLDG

-606 ANFTYHGPVP
+606 ADFTYHGPIP

-636 LREPDEAGISK
+636 LKEPDEASISQ
-647 LVDNIIQKQMDDG
+647 LVDNIIQKQTDDG
-660 QFQNVDLTMRDFT
+660 QFLNVDLTMRDFT

-679 KKKLMNIYHVR
+679 KKKLMSIYHIR

>member
-1 MRFNKFIF
+1 MGKIKGFFNHI
-9 MSKVKDFINIFRHR
+9 RHR
-23 YYEFAKVLMFILA
+23 YYEVGKVLMFIIA
-36 IVLVYWQMPRA
+36 MVLVYWQMPRV
-47 GKFRYE
+47 GKFSYE
-53 YQLYKPWQHE
+53 FQLYKPWQHE
-63 TLYAPFDFPIYK
+63 SLYAPFDFPIYK
-75 DAEMLKVESDEA
+75 DAEMLKVETDEA
-87 LKSVKPVFNFNL
+87 LKSVKPVFQYDL
-99 EVTKEARAKLEE
+99 EVTKQARQKLEQAF
-111 DFEIQWHSHDG
+111 DQQWFDHDG
-122 VRKETNKNTLMEL
+122 LLAETNKSTLLGL
-135 FDQIQIQGVVAHD
+135 FDEIEIRGVVAHD
-148 KALDDLLPS
+148 KALDGLDS
-157 TMISL
+157 IAMVSL
-162 VKNKAATSVA
+162 VKDKTVTTVP
-172 FGSLYTMSTARETVE
+172 FGSLYTMNAARMAVE
-187 DWTTQSHSGIDVRL
+187 RWKGQGHPGIDGQL
-201 LSSLLL
+201 LSTLLL
-207 NALHPNVV
+207 NALHPNVA

-243 LIISEGE
+243 LIIAEGE
-250 VVDDSDFAILNSL
+250 IVDDTDFAVLNSL
-263 QREYNVG
+263 QKEYTTG
-270 SLAQNDT
+270 SFAKNDSF
-277 WQVQVSQFLLV
+277 QVKLCQFLLV
-288 TLLFVM
+288 ALLFAM
-294 VALYLRAL
+294 VALYLKAL
-302 HKQDVYSELSK
+302 HNKDVFSELSK
-313 INLLLLLMVVMI
+313 INLLLLLMVLMI

-332 KLHPSFIMM
+332 KVHPSYILL

-350 MITFYTPG
+350 MITFYSPG
-358 LTFTIQVITVLLIA
+358 LTFTIQVITVLLIS

-393 FVLSRH
+393 FILSRH

-404 YFISS
+404 YFLASI
-409 LLLIVAYIAVY
+409 LLFVAYIAVY
-420 FAFTFLSSATVDWSL
+420 LAFTFLSSGAIKWSE
-435 VGMLALNALF
+435 VGLLALNALF

-452 IFLFEKMFRLTTSL
+452 IFLFEKLFHLTTSL

-518 LYHDIGKMKN
+518 LYHDIGKMTN
-528 PMYFTENQHGGYNSH
+528 PMYFTENQHGAYNSH

-553 IIIAHVLDG
+553 IIISHVLDG
-562 IKMAQKARLPEQVI
+562 IKMAQKARLPEQVV

-606 ANFTYHGPVP
+606 TEFTYHGPIP

-636 LREPDEAGISK
+636 LKEPDEESIGK
-647 LVDNIIQKQMDDG
+647 LVDGIIQKQTEDG
-660 QFQNVDLTMRDFT
+660 QFQNVDLTMKDFT

-679 KKKLMNIYHVR
+679 KKKLMSIYHVR

>member
-1 MRFNKFIF
+1 MGKF
-9 MSKVKDFINIFRHR
+9 KDFVNIFRHR
-23 YYEFAKVLMFILA
+23 YYEFAKALMFVLA
-36 IVLVYWQMPRA
+36 IVLVYWQMPRV

-63 TLYAPFDFPIYK
+63 TLYAPIDFPIYK
-75 DAEMLKVESDEA
+75 DAEMLKVESDEIIR
-87 LKSVKPVFNFNL
+87 SVKPIFKL
-99 EVTKEARAKLEE
+99 DSHATRQAKSRLDET
-111 DFEIQWHSHDG
+111 FEQQWHAHDG
-122 VRKETNKNTLMEL
+122 MDAETNKKALMEL
-135 FDQIQIQGVVAHD
+135 FDQVQNRGVLVYD
-148 KALDDLLPS
+148 KALSDFSDE
-157 TMISL
+157 TQISL
-162 VKNKAATSVA
+162 VKDQTATTVA
-172 FGSLYTMSTARETVE
+172 FGSLYTMNSARESIE
-187 DWTTQSHSGIDVRL
+187 QWMEHGHPGIDVQL
-201 LSSLLL
+201 LSTLLL
-207 NALHPNVV
+207 NVLFPNVV
-215 YDASMTKLEQ
+215 YDDSMTKQEQ
-225 DKALSKISLT
+225 DKVLSKMSLT

-243 LIISEGE
+243 LIITEGE
-250 VVDDSDFAILNSL
+250 IVDENVFAILNSL
-263 QREYNVG
+263 QKEYTTG
-270 SLAQNDT
+270 SFAKNDSR
-277 WQVQVSQFLLV
+277 QVQLSQLFLV
-288 TLLFVM
+288 ALLFVM
-294 VALYLRAL
+294 LALYLKAL
-302 HKQDVYSELSK
+302 HNKDVFSELSK
-313 INLLLLLMVVMI
+313 INLILLLMVVMI

-332 KLHPSFIMM
+332 KLHPSFILM
-341 MPVVMLTMI
+341 MPVVMLTMV
-350 MITFYTPG
+350 MVTFFSSA
-358 LTFTIQVITVLLIA
+358 LAFTVQVFTVLLIS

-393 FVLSRH
+393 FILAHHR
-399 KSRRH
+399 SRRH

-409 LLLIVAYIAVY
+409 LLLFVVY
-420 FAFTFLSSATVDWSL
+420 FAVYLAFAFLSSSEIDWST

-452 IFLFEKMFRLTTSL
+452 IFLFEKMFSMTTSL

-502 VLYAIGGDTLL
+502 VLYAIGGDSLL

-553 IIIAHVLDG
+553 IIISHVLDG
-562 IKMAQKARLPEQVI
+562 SEMAKKARIPEQII

-591 YIMEKREHPDEEVDP
+591 YIMEKRQHPDEEVDP
-606 ANFTYHGPVP
+606 ADFTYHGPIP

-621 AVLMICDSVEAASRS
+621 ALLMICDSVEAASRS
-636 LREPDEAGISK
+636 LKEPDENNISN

-660 QFQNVDLTMRDFT
+660 QFMNVDLTLRDFT

-679 KKKLMNIYHVR
+679 KKKLMSIYHVR

>member
-1 MRFNKFIF
+1 MHFNTFIN
-9 MSKVKDFINIFRHR
+9 MGKIKDFFNFIRHH
-23 YYEFAKVLMFILA
+23 YYELGKALMFIIA
-36 IVLVYWQMPRA
+36 MVLVYWQMPRV

-53 YQLYKPWQHE
+53 FQLYKPWQHE

-75 DAEMLKVESDEA
+75 DEEMLKVESDEA
-87 LKSVKPVFNFNL
+87 LKSVKPVFQYDL
-99 EVTKEARAKLEE
+99 ETTKQARQKLETAF
-111 DFEIQWHSHDG
+111 DQQWHDHDG
-122 VRKETNKNTLMEL
+122 MTAETNKSALLEL
-135 FDQIQIQGVVAHD
+135 FDGIQIQGVVAHD
-148 KALDDLLPS
+148 KALDGLNPNA
-157 TMISL
+157 MVSL
-162 VKNKAATSVA
+162 VKNKTATTVPFS
-172 FGSLYTMSTARETVE
+172 SLYTMNTAREAVE
-187 DWTTQSHSGIDVRL
+187 QWVEHGHLGIDVNL
-201 LSSLLL
+201 LSILML
-207 NALHPNVV
+207 NAIHPNVT
-215 YDASMTKLEQ
+215 YDAGMTKMEQ
-225 DKALSKISLT
+225 DKALSRISLT

-243 LIISEGE
+243 LIIAEGE
-250 VVDDSDFAILNSL
+250 IVDDTDFAVLNSL
-263 QREYNVG
+263 QHEYTAG
-270 SLAQNDT
+270 SFAKNDSS
-277 WQVQVSQFLLV
+277 QVKLSQFFLV
-288 TLLFVM
+288 ALLFAM
-294 VALYLRAL
+294 VALYLNAL
-302 HKQDVYSELSK
+302 HKKDVFGELSK
-313 INLLLLLMVVMI
+313 INLILLLMVVMI

-332 KLHPSFIMM
+332 KMHPSFILL

-350 MITFYTPG
+350 MVTFFSPG
-358 LTFTIQVITVLLIA
+358 LTFTIQVVTVLLIS

-393 FVLSRH
+393 FILSRH

-404 YFISS
+404 YFIASI
-409 LLLIVAYIAVY
+409 LLFVAYMAVY
-420 FAFTFLSSATVDWSL
+420 LAFTFLSSGAINWSV
-435 VGMLALNALF
+435 VGMLSLNALF

-452 IFLFEKMFRLTTSL
+452 IFLFEKLFGLTTSL

-518 LYHDIGKMKN
+518 LYHDIGKMTN

-553 IIIAHVLDG
+553 IIISHVLDG

-576 EFIRTHHGTRRTEYF
+576 DFIRTHHGTRRTEYF
-591 YIMEKREHPDEEVDP
+591 YIMEKREHPNEEVDP
-606 ANFTYHGPVP
+606 ADFTYHGPIP

-636 LREPDEAGISK
+636 LKEPDENSISK
-647 LVDNIIQKQMDDG
+647 LVDNIIQKQTDDG

-673 TIKKVL
+673 TIRKVL
-679 KKKLMNIYHVR
+679 KKKLMSIYHVR

>member
-1 MRFNKFIF
+1 
-9 MSKVKDFINIFRHR
+9 MSKLEDFFNIFRHR
-23 YYEFAKVLMFILA
+23 YYEFAKYLMFILA
-36 IVLVYWQMPRA
+36 MVLVYWQLPRV

-53 YQLYKPWQHE
+53 FQLYKPWQHE
-63 TLYAPFDFPIYK
+63 SLYAPFDFPIYK
-75 DAEMLKVESDEA
+75 DAEMLKVESDEV
-87 LKSVKPVFNFNL
+87 LKSVNPIFKYDS
-99 EVTKEARAKLEE
+99 EATRQAKSKLEE
-111 DFEIQWHSHDG
+111 AFEMQWHPHNG
-122 VRKETNKNTLMEL
+122 MQMELNRETLMAL
-135 FDQIQIQGVVAHD
+135 FDQIQDGGVVAYD
-148 KALDDLLPS
+148 KALSGFTDEA
-157 TMISL
+157 MVSL
-162 VKNKAATSVA
+162 VKDKTVTTISYGA
-172 FGSLYTMSTARETVE
+172 LYSMNTARDAVE
-187 DWTTQSHSGIDVRL
+187 QWTKQSHPGIDEQL
-201 LSSLLL
+201 LSTLVL
-207 NALHPNVV
+207 NALHPNVT
-215 YDASMTKLEQ
+215 YDASMTKQEQ

-243 LIISEGE
+243 LIIAEGE
-250 VVDDSDFAILNSL
+250 IVDDTDYAILNSL
-263 QREYNVG
+263 QREYTTG
-270 SLAQNDT
+270 SFARNDSK
-277 WQVQVSQFLLV
+277 QVELSQLFLV
-288 TLLFVM
+288 ALLFIM
-294 VALYLRAL
+294 VALYLNAL
-302 HKQDVYSELSK
+302 HNKDVFSALSK

-332 KLHPSFIMM
+332 KMHPSFILM

-350 MITFYTPG
+350 MVTFFSPG
-358 LTFTIQVITVLLIA
+358 LTFTIQVITVLLIS

-393 FVLSRH
+393 FILSHHR
-399 KSRRH
+399 SRRH

-409 LLLIVAYIAVY
+409 LLLFVAYFAVY
-420 FAFTFLSSATVDWSL
+420 LAFTLLSSTNIDWEV
-435 VGMLALNALF
+435 VGILALNALF

-452 IFLFEKMFRLTTSL
+452 IFLFEKLFGMTTSL

-476 PLLRQLAQTAPGTF
+476 PLLRELAATAPGTF

-502 VLYAIGGDTLL
+502 VLFAIGGDALL

-553 IIIAHVLDG
+553 IIISHVLDG
-562 IKMAQKARLPEQVI
+562 IKMAQKERLPEQII

-591 YIMEKREHPDEEVDP
+591 YIMEQREHPNEEVDP
-606 ANFTYHGPVP
+606 ADFTYHGPVP
-616 FSRET
+616 FSKET

-636 LREPDEAGISK
+636 LKEPDEANISK

-660 QFQNVDLTMRDFT
+660 QFLNVDLTMRDFT

-679 KKKLMNIYHVR
+679 KKKLMSIYHVR

>member
-1 MRFNKFIF
+1 MGKIKGFFNYI
-9 MSKVKDFINIFRHR
+9 RHR
-23 YYEFAKVLMFILA
+23 YYELGKVLMFIIA
-36 IVLVYWQMPRA
+36 MVLVYWQMPRV

-53 YQLYKPWQHE
+53 FQLYKPWQHE
-63 TLYAPFDFPIYK
+63 SLYAPFDFPIYK
-75 DAEMLKVESDEA
+75 DAEMLKVETDEA
-87 LKSVKPVFNFNL
+87 LKSVKPVFQFEL
-99 EVTKEARAKLEE
+99 ETTKIARQKLESAF
-111 DFEIQWHSHDG
+111 DQQWHNHAGMS
-122 VRKETNKNTLMEL
+122 VEANKNALLEL
-135 FDQIQIQGVVAHD
+135 FDGIEIRGVVAHD
-148 KALDDLLPS
+148 KALDGLD
-157 TMISL
+157 SL
-162 VKNKAATSVA
+162 ALVNVVKNKTVTSMP
-172 FGSLYTMSTARETVE
+172 FGSLYTMNTARMAVE
-187 DWTTQSHSGIDVRL
+187 AWKAEEHHGIDEQL
-201 LSSLLL
+201 LSTLLL

-225 DKALSKISLT
+225 EKALSKISLT

-243 LIISEGE
+243 LIIAEGE
-250 VVDDSDFAILNSL
+250 IVDDTDFAILNSL
-263 QREYNVG
+263 QKEYTSG
-270 SLAQNDT
+270 SFAKNDSL
-277 WQVQVSQFLLV
+277 QVKLSQFFLV
-288 TLLFVM
+288 ALLFAM
-294 VALYLRAL
+294 VALYLKAL
-302 HKQDVYSELSK
+302 HNDDVFSELSK

-325 IPSYWIM
+325 IPSYLIM
-332 KLHPSFIMM
+332 KIHPSFILM

-350 MITFYTPG
+350 MITFYSPG
-358 LTFTIQVITVLLIA
+358 LTFTIQVFTVLLIS
-372 MAVPNPFQYIFM
+372 MSVPNPFQYIFM

-393 FVLSRH
+393 FILSRH

-409 LLLIVAYIAVY
+409 ILLFVAYLVVY
-420 FAFTFLSSATVDWSL
+420 LAFTFLSSGPVSWSV

-518 LYHDIGKMKN
+518 LYHDIGKMTN
-528 PMYFTENQHGGYNSH
+528 PMYFTENQHGAYNSH

-553 IIIAHVLDG
+553 IIISHVLDG
-562 IKMAQKARLPEQVI
+562 IKMAQKAHLPEQVI

-591 YIMEKREHPDEEVDP
+591 YIMEQREHPGEEVDP
-606 ANFTYHGPVP
+606 ADFTYHGPIP

-636 LREPDEAGISK
+636 LKEPDENSIGK
-647 LVDNIIQKQMDDG
+647 LVEGIIQKQTDDG
-660 QFQNVDLTMRDFT
+660 QFQNVDLTMRDFA

-679 KKKLMNIYHVR
+679 KKKLMSIYHVR

>member
-1 MRFNKFIF
+1 MGKIKGFFNYI
-9 MSKVKDFINIFRHR
+9 RHR
-23 YYEFAKVLMFILA
+23 YYELGKVLMFIIA
-36 IVLVYWQMPRA
+36 MVLVYWQMPRV

-53 YQLYKPWQHE
+53 FQLYKPWQHE
-63 TLYAPFDFPIYK
+63 SLYAPFDFPIYK
-75 DAEMLKVESDEA
+75 DAEMLKVETDEA
-87 LKSVKPVFNFNL
+87 LKSVKPVFQFEL
-99 EVTKEARAKLEE
+99 ETTKIARQKLESAF
-111 DFEIQWHSHDG
+111 DQQWHNHAGMS
-122 VRKETNKNTLMEL
+122 VEANKNALLEL
-135 FDQIQIQGVVAHD
+135 FDGIEIRGVVAHD
-148 KALDDLLPS
+148 KALDGLD
-157 TMISL
+157 SL
-162 VKNKAATSVA
+162 ALVNVVKNKTVTSMP
-172 FGSLYTMSTARETVE
+172 FGSLYTMNTARMAVE
-187 DWTTQSHSGIDVRL
+187 AWKAEEHHGIDEQL
-201 LSSLLL
+201 LSTLLL

-225 DKALSKISLT
+225 EKALSKISLT

-243 LIISEGE
+243 LIIAEGE
-250 VVDDSDFAILNSL
+250 IVDDTDFAILNSL
-263 QREYNVG
+263 QKEYTSG
-270 SLAQNDT
+270 SFAKNDSL
-277 WQVQVSQFLLV
+277 QVKLSQFFLV
-288 TLLFVM
+288 ALLFAM
-294 VALYLRAL
+294 VALYLKAL
-302 HKQDVYSELSK
+302 HNDDVFSELSK

-325 IPSYWIM
+325 IPSYLIM
-332 KLHPSFIMM
+332 KIHPSFILM

-350 MITFYTPG
+350 MITFYSPG
-358 LTFTIQVITVLLIA
+358 LTFTIQVITVLLIS
-372 MAVPNPFQYIFM
+372 MSVPNPFQYIFM

-393 FVLSRH
+393 FILSRH

-409 LLLIVAYIAVY
+409 ILLFVAYLVVY
-420 FAFTFLSSATVDWSL
+420 LAFTFLSSGPVSWSV

-518 LYHDIGKMKN
+518 LYHDIGKMTN
-528 PMYFTENQHGGYNSH
+528 PMYFTENQHGAYNSH

-553 IIIAHVLDG
+553 IIISHVLDG
-562 IKMAQKARLPEQVI
+562 IKMAQKAHLPEQVI

-591 YIMEKREHPDEEVDP
+591 YIMEQREHPGEEVDP
-606 ANFTYHGPVP
+606 ADFTYHGPIP

-636 LREPDEAGISK
+636 LKEPDENSIGK
-647 LVDNIIQKQMDDG
+647 LVEGIIQKQTDDG
-660 QFQNVDLTMRDFT
+660 QFQNVDLTMRDFA

-679 KKKLMNIYHVR
+679 KKKLMSIYHVR

>member
-1 MRFNKFIF
+1 MGKF
-9 MSKVKDFINIFRHR
+9 KDFVNIFRHR
-23 YYEFAKVLMFILA
+23 YYEFAKALMFVLA
-36 IVLVYWQMPRA
+36 IVLVYWQMPRV

-63 TLYAPFDFPIYK
+63 TLYAPIDFPIYK
-75 DAEMLKVESDEA
+75 DAEMLKVESDEIIR
-87 LKSVKPVFNFNL
+87 SVKPIFKL
-99 EVTKEARAKLEE
+99 DSQATRQAKSRLDET
-111 DFEIQWHSHDG
+111 FEQQWHAHDG
-122 VRKETNKNTLMEL
+122 MDAETNKKALMEL
-135 FDQIQIQGVVAHD
+135 FDQVQNRGVLVYD
-148 KALDDLLPS
+148 KALSDFSDE
-157 TMISL
+157 TQISL
-162 VKNKAATSVA
+162 VKDQTATTVA
-172 FGSLYTMSTARETVE
+172 FGSLYTMNSARESIE
-187 DWTTQSHSGIDVRL
+187 QWMEHGHPGIDVQL
-201 LSSLLL
+201 LSTLLL
-207 NALHPNVV
+207 NVLFPNVV
-215 YDASMTKLEQ
+215 YDDSMTKQEQ
-225 DKALSKISLT
+225 DKVLSKMSLT

-243 LIISEGE
+243 LIITEGE
-250 VVDDSDFAILNSL
+250 IVYENVFAILNSL
-263 QREYNVG
+263 QKEYTTG
-270 SLAQNDT
+270 SFAKNDSR
-277 WQVQVSQFLLV
+277 QVQLSQLFLV
-288 TLLFVM
+288 ALLFVM
-294 VALYLRAL
+294 LALYLKAL
-302 HKQDVYSELSK
+302 HNKDVFSELSK
-313 INLLLLLMVVMI
+313 INLILLLMVVMI

-332 KLHPSFIMM
+332 KLHPSFILM
-341 MPVVMLTMI
+341 MPVVMLTMV
-350 MITFYTPG
+350 MVTFFSSA
-358 LTFTIQVITVLLIA
+358 LAFTVQVFTVLLIS

-393 FVLSRH
+393 FILAHHR
-399 KSRRH
+399 SRRH

-409 LLLIVAYIAVY
+409 LLLFVVY
-420 FAFTFLSSATVDWSL
+420 FAVYLAFAFLSSSVIDWST

-452 IFLFEKMFRLTTSL
+452 IFLFEKMFSMTTSL

-502 VLYAIGGDTLL
+502 VLYAIGGDSLL

-553 IIIAHVLDG
+553 IIISHVLDG
-562 IKMAQKARLPEQVI
+562 IEMAKKARIPEQIV

-591 YIMEKREHPDEEVDP
+591 YIMEKRQHPDEEVDP
-606 ANFTYHGPVP
+606 ADFTYHGPIP

-636 LREPDEAGISK
+636 LKEPDENNISN

-660 QFQNVDLTMRDFT
+660 QFMNVDLTLRDFT

-679 KKKLMNIYHVR
+679 KKKLMSIYHVR